1 MRQTER
7 SASSLQSCIRE
18 GFWARRMDALTHSPN
33 NATRADAGMASASMA
48 TALALLLL
56 LAVLSSFMSS
66 TERSVPG
73 PYFCLGM
80 GPLATYTHFLWAGIG
95 TASNYYSR
103 RYGSTARVWIQGRE
117 TLIFSRSSAVYHVL
131 RSPNYTARFGSR
143 PGLQCIGMHERG
155 VIFNSNVEL
164 WRKVRTYFAKA
175 LSGPGLQKTAGV
187 CVSATT
193 RQLDQLS
200 DLCDPSGHVDVLNL
214 LRSIVLDV
222 SNRLF
227 LGVPLNERELLG
239 RIQRYFDTWQAVLIK
254 PDIFFKLDWMWRK
267 HQQAAQE
274 LQVAI
279 ESLVE
284 KKRQL
289 IVQAEQLKDSDFTT
303 DLIFAQN
310 HGELSADDVRQC
322 VLEMVIAAPDTL
334 SVSLFF
340 MLMMLKQNPAMEE
353 KIMQEVDSVTG
364 GRAVRNADMQALST
378 LESFI
383 NEALRFH
390 PVVDF
395 IMRRAQEDDIIDGY
409 RVPKGTNIILNI
421 GCMHRSEFFPKPQE
435 FSLDNFERNVPSR
448 FFQPFGCGPRACVGK
463 HISMVMMKAI
473 LATLLGRYS
482 VSPRHGCTLTS
493 IRQTNNLSQH
503 PVEED
508 DRLAMRF
515 ITRRTSA

>member
-1 MRQTER
+1 
-7 SASSLQSCIRE
+7 
-18 GFWARRMDALTHSPN
+18 MDAFTHSPN

-73 PYFCLGM
+73 PYFCLGI

-279 ESLVE
+279 ECLVE

-289 IVQAEQLKDSDFTT
+289 IAQAEQLKDSDFTT

-340 MLMMLKQNPAMEE
+340 MLMMLKQNPAVEE

-493 IRQTNNLSQH
+493 IRQSNNLSQH

-508 DRLAMRF
+508 DCLAMRF